1 MRIRLV
7 FLSLLLIFA
16 FAMFSQQSE
25 APKSKSKTPP
35 AADADKSGKPSPEAM
50 EKAKKLY
57 GYDCA
62 MCHGETGDGKGDL
75 SADYAG
81 KLKDLTDPASLKDY
95 TDDQLLTLLKDGKGE
110 MPPEGKRVKVE
121 DLKALVLYVRSLATK

>member
-1 MRIRLV
+1 MRIRLL
-7 FLSLLLIFA
+7 FLGLLLIFA
-16 FAMFSQQSE
+16 FTLLSQQSE
-25 APKSKSKTPP
+25 TPKGKAKAAATAESDKQTKST
-35 AADADKSGKPSPEAM
+35 SESM

-81 KLKDLTDPASLKDY
+81 KIKDLTDPASLKDF
-95 TDDQLLTLLKDGKGE
+95 TDDQLLTLLKDGKGD
-110 MPPEGKRVKVE
+110 MPPEGKRVKID
-121 DLKALVLYVRSLATK
+121 DLKALVAYVRSLAKK

>member
-1 MRIRLV
+1 MRVR
-7 FLSLLLIFA
+7 FLILGLLMIFA
-16 FAMFSQQSE
+16 FTLFSQQSE
-25 APKSKSKTPP
+25 APKSKPKAPATAGDSEKSK
-35 AADADKSGKPSPEAM
+35 SQESL

-81 KLKDLTDPASLKDY
+81 KLKDLSDPATLKDV
-95 TDDQLLTLLKDGKGE
+95 TDNDLFTLIKDGKGD
-110 MPPEGKRVKVE
+110 MPPEGKRAKDD
-121 DLKALVLYVRSLATK
+121 DLHGLVHYVRSLAKK